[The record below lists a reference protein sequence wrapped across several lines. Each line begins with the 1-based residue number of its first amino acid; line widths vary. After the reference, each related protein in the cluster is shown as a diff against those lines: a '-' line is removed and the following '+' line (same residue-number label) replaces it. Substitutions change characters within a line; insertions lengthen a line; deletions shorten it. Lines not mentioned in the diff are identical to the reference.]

1 MFLPLV
7 CTGPP
12 AGGTTGLFSWDLDN
26 NDQGKELSPPVI
38 ALALCGLLERGGKME
53 TSDHL
58 K

>member
-7 CTGPP
+7 CIGPP
-12 AGGTTGLFSWDLDN
+12 AGGTTGLFCWNLDN
-26 NDQGKELSPPVI
+26 DDQGKELSPPVI
-38 ALALCGLLERGGKME
+38 ALALRGLLERRGKME